1 MLRDSYLLQVVKD
14 EGDLLGK
21 LVGDELV
28 RQGRSWRV

>member
-21 LVGDELV
+21 LVSDELV
-28 RQGRSWRV
+28 PQGRSKGV